1 MNRLYNMATFNEPL
15 SPKIQRLQKAGL
27 VIFTCALMLSHSRI
41 TSAADTQG
49 NAENKPTEQITQTR
63 TLTKKHKKKKR
74 LL

>member
-1 MNRLYNMATFNEPL
+1 MNRLDNMATFNESL

-41 TSAADTQG
+41 TSAADTEG
-49 NAENKPTEQITQTR
+49 KAKNKPTEQTTQTK
-63 TLTKKHKKKKR
+63 TLAKKHKKKKR